1 MWKTKT
7 RIRFVTM
14 AMGTRVYTV
23 CIFLSSFHFN
33 LFPVEQL
40 TLLMPVYSIEKP
52 NFYSQCKDVKKKMDV
67 SILASSKHKIDT
79 SSCSPLHY
87 LTLLYF
93 ISLSHCSSLK
103 PAFCLSLPPL
113 HLTVQSL
120 LEASSIVNIVLL
132 ECTTLPLLRSF
143 VMTFREL
150 QTHHPSFLSGE
161 LWFLNDLWEEIYPCN
176 TSFND
181 NKIIVF
187 AG

>member
-1 MWKTKT
+1 MQISWSWSNN
-7 RIRFVTM
+7 
-14 AMGTRVYTV
+14 AAW
-23 CIFLSSFHFN
+23 
-33 LFPVEQL
+33 
-40 TLLMPVYSIEKP
+40 YS
-52 NFYSQCKDVKKKMDV
+52 
-67 SILASSKHKIDT
+67 ASSKHKIDT

-93 ISLSHCSSLK
+93 ISLSPCSSLK

-150 QTHHPSFLSGE
+150 QTHHPSFLSVE
-161 LWFLNDLWEEIYPCN
+161 LWLLNDPWEEILSLQWKFQQQQSYLFLTIEQIYICFSELSPAKMKTLLLLKLFLILSSICLAERIQVN
-176 TSFND
+176 NFFVC
-181 NKIIVF
+181 I
-187 AG
+187 